1 MTITPTQAAERAK
14 GIGSSDAA
22 AVMGLSRFLT
32 PYELWMQKTGRAE
45 GFTGNKMTMKGDILE
60 PAILKMVEIETGE
73 KICKPTSTF
82 VKGIQRANVD
92 GMFGKFARGSKICE
106 SKASTAPGDWGSPG
120 TDEVPYDVLIQVTH
134 QMHCADSPE
143 AVVARLG
150 YSGWPDLYYVAFDRE
165 LADLIEQ
172 SCNDFWNNHVVA
184 DTPPEIT
191 QANDSLLAA
200 MIRVKRT
207 KGGGVTVDPG
217 LCRAYLDAKRVEA
230 DATAKT
236 KAARAQLL
244 AAIGDHADFEAP
256 GFKTSITWV
265 KGRTDVDRDLLK
277 TNHPVVYAAC
287 LKTGG
292 GYPKLNVKEMSE

>member
-1 MTITPTQAAERAK
+1 MTITATQAAERAK

-22 AVMGLSRFLT
+22 AVMGLSPFLT
-32 PYELWMQKTGRAE
+32 PYELWMQKTGRSE
-45 GFTGNKMTMKGDILE
+45 GFAGNEATKRGDILE
-60 PAILKMVEIETGE
+60 PAILEMVAVEIEQ
-73 KICKPTSTF
+73 KVVQPTSTF
-82 VKGIQRANVD
+82 VKGILRANVD
-92 GMFGKFARGSKICE
+92 GMVGKFARGSTIVEAK
-106 SKASTAPGDWGSPG
+106 SSVMKGDWGSPG
-120 TDEVPYDVLIQVTH
+120 TDEVPAHVLIQVMH
-134 QMHCADSPE
+134 QMICAESPE
-143 AVVARLG
+143 AIVAKLG
-150 YSGWPDLYYVAFDRE
+150 FTMWPDIYYVPFDRE

-172 SCNDFWNNHVVA
+172 SCSDFWNNHVVA

-191 QANDSLLAA
+191 QANKSLLDA
-200 MIRVKRT
+200 MIRVRRT

-230 DATAKT
+230 DATAKA
-236 KAARAQLL
+236 KAARAKLL

-277 TNHPVVYAAC
+277 TNHPDVYAAC